1 LICIQLPQLK
11 KFQDK
16 FRSRNYEAMTCFF
29 GDMNSFRSWLDQK
42 TEAELKTKLYR
53 ADPRARL
60 NGSKPDLVRRLVE
73 STRNLDMEMQGTI
86 FPELRRRRRQEHLA
100 RIAAPRHAV
109 QAGQAAAREQH
120 HGLTSSGPRNIPRAQ
135 ATRSAAVTSSRPVPI
150 FNRFRPTP
158 TIPIIHPSPVPRAFQ
173 SEARDLTPLRAG
185 FRNPRTIFPG
195 LTGHAAEVSTP
206 EQILRETLEV
216 HAGLIIQSISHAA
229 TPRLRQNS
237 MSRVGD
243 AAANPVPSKLRAAST
258 SSAEKRGPEVLL
270 EDAKYQV
277 KLECKICFDSTH
289 VDTRAAART
298 APLDLSLL
306 LGIPSVPSAGT
317 RSRVSA
323 CSTFLR

>member
-1 LICIQLPQLK
+1 
-11 KFQDK
+11 
-16 FRSRNYEAMTCFF
+16 MTYFF
-29 GDMNSFRSWLDQK
+29 GDINSFQSWLDQK
-42 TEAELKTKLYR
+42 TDAELKSKLYR

-73 STRNLDMEMQGTI
+73 STRNLDMERQGII
-86 FPELRRRRRQEHLA
+86 FPELRRRRRQEQLA
-100 RIAAPRHAV
+100 RTAAPRPAL
-109 QAGQAAAREQH
+109 QAGPAAAREQH
-120 HGLTSSGPRNIPRAQ
+120 HGQISSGPRNIPRAQ
-135 ATRSAAVTSSRPVPI
+135 ALRSVAITSSRPVPI
-150 FNRFRPTP
+150 FNTFRPTP
-158 TIPIIHPSPVPRAFQ
+158 TVPRALQ

-195 LTGHAAEVSTP
+195 VTGHAAEASTP

>member
-243 AAANPVPSKLRAAST
+243 AAANPVPSKSRSQT
-258 SSAEKRGPEVLL
+258 TIPKEVLRH
-270 EDAKYQV
+270 
-277 KLECKICFDSTH
+277 T
-289 VDTRAAART
+289 
-298 APLDLSLL
+298 
-306 LGIPSVPSAGT
+306 
-317 RSRVSA
+317 
-323 CSTFLR
+323 